1 MTTRIDRSI
10 LARLAL
16 ITSMVLFLLI
26 LIFIVIDYSENS
38 DDFSDRGATLPMIW
52 SDYYLPYIPEI
63 IRLVSPMAV
72 FTAGLLI
79 MGLMTQR
86 REWIA
91 LKAGG
96 VSLYRIQRP
105 FLIFGFAIASLV
117 FVLDGFVIPPATAK
131 RLEFERNYVM
141 TRSDR
146 VENSTIYRQESPDHL
161 LTINYFSPTDSTA
174 HRVFSYRFS
183 DDRISETLEIQRMV
197 YQAESGQ
204 WRLFNVTQ
212 TRFDS
217 VMVTRI
223 KHDSL
228 DVGWS
233 VFPRDLART
242 TTEVYQLTYL
252 EAWQY
257 IESLKRVGVGGL
269 ELPQVQ
275 FFGRLSYPLSILI
288 VTLLGVSIASIRF
301 SGGTGMH
308 LGIGLAVSFLYL
320 AMMKLI
326 EPFGYSGLLSPA
338 VTTLFPHAFFLA
350 TTLVVMWRTPK

>member
-10 LARLAL
+10 LTRLTL

-38 DDFSDRGATLPMIW
+38 DDFSDRGATLGMVW
-52 SDYYLPYIPEI
+52 SDYYVPYIPEI
-63 IRLVSPMAV
+63 IRLVSPVAV
-72 FTAGLLI
+72 FTASLLI

-96 VSLYRIQRP
+96 ISLYRIQRP
-105 FLIFGFAIASLV
+105 FMVFGLAMASLV

-131 RLEFERNYVM
+131 RLLFERDYVM

-146 VENSTIYRQESPDHL
+146 VENSTIYRQESRDHL
-161 LTINYFSPTDSTA
+161 LTINYYSPADSIA
-174 HRVFSYRFS
+174 HRVFSYRFEN
-183 DDRISETLEIQRMV
+183 DRIAETMEIQRMV
-197 YQAESGQ
+197 YQSATDQ
-204 WRLFNVTQ
+204 WRLFNVK
-212 TRFDS
+212 RAVFDS
-217 VMVTRI
+217 VLVTRTQI
-223 KHDSL
+223 DTM
-228 DVGWS
+228 DVSWT
-233 VFPRDLART
+233 VYPRDMART
-242 TTEVYQLTYL
+242 TTEVYQLTYP

-257 IESLKRVGVGGL
+257 IESLRRVGVGGL

-275 FFGRLSYPLSILI
+275 FFGRLAYPLSILI
-288 VTLLGVSIASIRF
+288 VTLLGVAIASIRF
-301 SGGTGMH
+301 NGGTGMH

-326 EPFGYSGLLSPA
+326 EPFGYSGMLSPA
-338 VTTLFPHAFFLA
+338 LTTLFPHLFFLA
-350 TTLVVMWRTPK
+350 ATLIVVWRTPK

>member
-10 LARLAL
+10 LVRLSL

-38 DDFSDRGATLPMIW
+38 DDFSDRGATLDMVW
-52 SDYYLPYIPEI
+52 SDYYVPYIPEI
-63 IRLVSPMAV
+63 IRLVSPVAV
-72 FTAGLLI
+72 FTASLLI

-105 FLIFGFAIASLV
+105 FLVFGLGLASLV

-131 RLEFERNYVM
+131 RLLFERDYVM

-146 VENSTIYRQESPDHL
+146 VENSTIYRQESRDHL
-161 LTINYFSPTDSTA
+161 LTINYYSPADSIA
-174 HRVFSYRFS
+174 HRVFSYRFNN
-183 DDRISETLEIQRMV
+183 DRIAETMEIQRMV
-197 YQAESGQ
+197 YQSASGQ
-204 WRLFNVTQ
+204 WRLYNVKQ
-212 TRFDS
+212 TLFDS
-217 VMVTRI
+217 VLVTRNQL
-223 KHDSL
+223 DTL
-228 DVGWS
+228 DVTWS
-233 VFPRDLART
+233 VYPRDMART
-242 TTEVYQLTYL
+242 TTEVYQLTYP

-275 FFGRLSYPLSILI
+275 FFGRLAYPLSILI
-288 VTLLGVSIASIRF
+288 VTLLGVAIASIRF
-301 SGGTGMH
+301 NGGTGMH

-326 EPFGYSGLLSPA
+326 EPFGYSGMLSPA
-338 VTTLFPHAFFLA
+338 MTTLFPHLFFLTA
-350 TTLVVMWRTPK
+350 TLILVWRTPK

>member
-1 MTTRIDRSI
+1 MTSRIDRAI
-10 LARLAL
+10 LIRLLL

-38 DDFSDRGATLPMIW
+38 DDFSDRGAPLGMVWT
-52 SDYYLPYIPEI
+52 DYYLPYIPEI
-63 IRLVSPMAV
+63 IRLVTPVAV
-72 FTAGLLI
+72 FTASLLI

-105 FLIFGFAIASLV
+105 FLIFGLAVASLV

-131 RLEFERNYVM
+131 RLLFERDYVM

-161 LTINYFSPTDSTA
+161 LTINYYSPVDSMA
-174 HRVFSYRFS
+174 FRVFSYRFK
-183 DDRISETLEIQRMV
+183 DDRMSESMEIQQMV
-197 YQAESGQ
+197 YQSSSGQ
-204 WRLFNVTQ
+204 WRLFNVKQ
-212 TRFDS
+212 NLFDS
-217 VMVTRI
+217 VRVTRNLF
-223 KHDSL
+223 DTL
-228 DVGWS
+228 DVNWS
-233 VFPRDLART
+233 VYPRDMART
-242 TTEVYQLTYL
+242 TTEIYQLSYPD
-252 EAWQY
+252 AWQY

-275 FFGRLSYPLSILI
+275 FFGRLAYPLSILI
-288 VTLLGVSIASIRF
+288 VTLLGVAISSIRF
-301 SGGTGMH
+301 NGGTGMH

-338 VTTLFPHAFFLA
+338 VTTLFPHLFFL
-350 TTLVVMWRTPK
+350 TVTLIVVWRTPK